1 MQCTIKVWKTW
12 FRETEKCISHLQI
25 WQGKNWIYNEII
37 KKKASYNGLIPYDQW
52 LWTVHKNAFEH
63 LQYCFTA
70 TSSKTFQIIS
80 FTKNWLA
87 LIEKAS
93 VFMASQYNPLVSNI
107 KKRPNHSGFLQCQ
120 KRWSFPDLDSACKWD
135 HCSLEADL
143 SAHFLFIDYEVEQTN
158 WN

>member
-37 KKKASYNGLIPYDQW
+37 KKKLPAMDWYHTINDYEQC
-52 LWTVHKNAFEH
+52 TEY

-80 FTKNWLA
+80 FTKNWWA

-120 KRWSFPDLDSACKWD
+120 KRWSFPDLDSECKWD

-143 SAHFLFIDYEVEQTN
+143 SAHFLFIDYEAEQTN
-158 WN
+158 